1 MYNCTRHFF
10 TGTAMT
16 TEQLKQLWVE
26 KYRPSTMDD
35 YVWID
40 NNQKKMIDSW
50 IKERYLPQLLLSGAA
65 GTGKTTL
72 AKVLINALNV
82 EPADVMVINASRD
95 NNVDTVRNK
104 ITNFGQ
110 TMPFGD
116 FKIIL
121 LDEADYLS
129 PNAQAALRGVMEQY
143 ANVVR
148 FIITC
153 NYPQKI
159 IPALHSRCQT
169 FNFKSLNEDE
179 FFVYVLKILVAEQVV
194 AEEDTIRAFIKAHY
208 PDLRKTINAIQQH
221 STTGTLILP
230 AVEED
235 SGKDYR
241 LEMVALFRQ
250 GKLKEA
256 RALICS
262 QISLDEYEDM
272 YRFLYRNLDFW
283 GASDDQRDM
292 SILKIREGLVNHS
305 MCADPEINLSATLV
319 ELERIARV

>member
-1 MYNCTRHFF
+1 MSIT
-10 TGTAMT
+10 MT
-16 TEQLKQLWVE
+16 NERTELKQLWVE
-26 KYRPSTMDD
+26 KYRPSKMED

-40 NNQKKMIDSW
+40 QNQKKMIEGW
-50 IKERYLPQLLLSGAA
+50 VKERYLPQLLLSGGA

-72 AKVLINALNV
+72 AKILINELKV
-82 EPADVMVINASRD
+82 EPADVLIINASRD

-159 IPALHSRCQT
+159 IPALHSRCQS
-169 FNFKSLNEDE
+169 FNFRNLDEDD
-179 FFVYVLKILVAEQVV
+179 FLAYVLKILVSEQIS
-194 AEEDTIRAFIKAHY
+194 ADEETIRSFIKAKY
-208 PDLRKTINAIQQH
+208 PDLRKTINTIQQY

-235 SGKDYR
+235 DGKDYR

-250 GKLKEA
+250 GKIKEA
-256 RALICS
+256 RNLICS
-262 QISLDEYEDM
+262 QIGLDEYDDM
-272 YRFLYRNLDFW
+272 FRFMYRNLDFW
-283 GASDDQRDM
+283 GNSDDQKD
-292 SILKIREGLVNHS
+292 SAIVVIRQGIINHS
-305 MCADPEINLSATLV
+305 MCSDPEINLSATFV
-319 ELERIARV
+319 ELERISKS

>member
-1 MYNCTRHFF
+1 MSIT
-10 TGTAMT
+10 MT
-16 TEQLKQLWVE
+16 NERTELKQLWVE
-26 KYRPSTMDD
+26 KYRPSKMED

-40 NNQKKMIDSW
+40 QNQKKMIEGW
-50 IKERYLPQLLLSGAA
+50 VKERYLPQLLLSGGA

-72 AKVLINALNV
+72 AKILINELKV
-82 EPADVMVINASRD
+82 EPADVLIINASRD

-159 IPALHSRCQT
+159 IPALHSRCQS
-169 FNFKSLNEDE
+169 FNFRNLDEDD
-179 FFVYVLKILVAEQVV
+179 FLAYVLKILVSEQIS
-194 AEEDTIRAFIKAHY
+194 ADEETIRSFIKAKY
-208 PDLRKTINAIQQH
+208 PDLRKTINTIQQY

-235 SGKDYR
+235 DGKDYR

-250 GKLKEA
+250 GKIKEA
-256 RALICS
+256 RNLICS
-262 QISLDEYEDM
+262 QIGLDEYDDM
-272 YRFLYRNLDFW
+272 FRFMYRNLDFW
-283 GASDDQRDM
+283 GNSDDQKD
-292 SILKIREGLVNHS
+292 SAIVVIRQGIINHS
-305 MCADPEINLSATLV
+305 MCSDPEINLSATFV
-319 ELERIARV
+319 ELERISKL

>member
-1 MYNCTRHFF
+1 
-10 TGTAMT
+10 MT
-16 TEQLKQLWVE
+16 NERTELKQLWVE
-26 KYRPSTMDD
+26 KYRPSKMED

-40 NNQKKMIDSW
+40 QNQKKMIEGW
-50 IKERYLPQLLLSGAA
+50 VKERYLPQLLLSGGA

-72 AKVLINALNV
+72 AKILINELKV
-82 EPADVMVINASRD
+82 EPADVLIINASRD

-159 IPALHSRCQT
+159 IPALHSRCQS
-169 FNFKSLNEDE
+169 FNFRNLDEDD
-179 FFVYVLKILVAEQVV
+179 FLAYVLKILVSEQIS
-194 AEEDTIRAFIKAHY
+194 ADEETIRSFIKAKY
-208 PDLRKTINAIQQH
+208 PDLRKTINTIQQY

-235 SGKDYR
+235 DGKDYR

-250 GKLKEA
+250 GKIKEA
-256 RALICS
+256 RNLICS
-262 QISLDEYEDM
+262 QIGLDEYDDM
-272 YRFLYRNLDFW
+272 FRFMYRNLDFW
-283 GASDDQRDM
+283 GNSDDQKD
-292 SILKIREGLVNHS
+292 SAIVVIRQGIINHS
-305 MCADPEINLSATLV
+305 MCSDPEINLSATFV
-319 ELERIARV
+319 ELERISKL

>member
-1 MYNCTRHFF
+1 
-10 TGTAMT
+10 MT
-16 TEQLKQLWVE
+16 NERTELKQLWVE
-26 KYRPSTMDD
+26 KYRPSKMED

-40 NNQKKMIDSW
+40 QNQKKMIEGW
-50 IKERYLPQLLLSGAA
+50 VKERYLPQLLLSGGA

-72 AKVLINALNV
+72 AKILINELKV
-82 EPADVMVINASRD
+82 EPADVLIINASRD

-159 IPALHSRCQT
+159 IPALHSRCQS
-169 FNFKSLNEDE
+169 FNFRNLDEDD
-179 FFVYVLKILVAEQVV
+179 FLAYVLKILVSEQIS
-194 AEEDTIRAFIKAHY
+194 ADEETIRSFIKAKY
-208 PDLRKTINAIQQH
+208 PDLRKTINTIQQY

-235 SGKDYR
+235 DGKDYR

-250 GKLKEA
+250 GKIKEA
-256 RALICS
+256 RNLICS
-262 QISLDEYEDM
+262 QIGLDEYDDM
-272 YRFLYRNLDFW
+272 FRFMYRNLDFW
-283 GASDDQRDM
+283 GNSDDQKD
-292 SILKIREGLVNHS
+292 SAIVVIRQGIINHS
-305 MCADPEINLSATLV
+305 MCSDPEINLSATFV
-319 ELERIARV
+319 ELERISKS

>member
-1 MYNCTRHFF
+1 MDQTK
-10 TGTAMT
+10 
-16 TEQLKQLWVE
+16 ELKQLWVE
-26 KYRPSTMDD
+26 KYRPKTMDD

-40 NNQKKMIDSW
+40 NNQKSMIESW

-82 EPADVMVINASRD
+82 EPADVLIINASRD

-143 ANVVR
+143 ANIVR

-159 IPALHSRCQT
+159 IPALTQ
-169 FNFKSLNEDE
+169 SL
-179 FFVYVLKILVAEQVV
+179 
-194 AEEDTIRAFIKAHY
+194 
-208 PDLRKTINAIQQH
+208 
-221 STTGTLILP
+221 
-230 AVEED
+230 
-235 SGKDYR
+235 
-241 LEMVALFRQ
+241 
-250 GKLKEA
+250 
-256 RALICS
+256 
-262 QISLDEYEDM
+262 
-272 YRFLYRNLDFW
+272 
-283 GASDDQRDM
+283 SD
-292 SILKIREGLVNHS
+292 I
-305 MCADPEINLSATLV
+305 
-319 ELERIARV
+319 